1 MKIAILSR
9 NGDLYSTRRFVEAA
23 QQYGHEAQVIDHLR
37 CNIEIEQK
45 GPSLYYG
52 SGYLEGFDAV
62 IPRIGASVAPSYERS
77 ASSAVSPCRTL
88 RTS

>member
-9 NGDLYSTRRFVEAA
+9 NGDLYSTRRLVEAA
-23 QQYGHEAQVIDHLR
+23 EKYGHEAHVIDHLR

-52 SGYLEGFDAV
+52 SGYLEGFHAV
-62 IPRIGASVAPSYERS
+62 IPRIGASVTFY
-77 ASSAVSPCRTL
+77 
-88 RTS
+88 